1 VHAVRRDPEL
11 RRFYRRKLVQKG
23 LGKARVAAARKLGI
37 RLWIMLR
44 DRIDYQ
50 EFCRRGQMQQ
60 RSGGACA
67 GMPGERYGAKSHRLI
82 D

>member
-1 VHAVRRDPEL
+1 MRLTDNAVG
-11 RRFYRRKLVQKG
+11 RKD

-44 DRIDYQ
+44 DQIDYQ

-60 RSGGACA
+60 RSGDACA
-67 GMPGERYGAKSHRLI
+67 GMPGRRYGAKSHRLI